1 MNVLII
7 TTYYPPDTAIAAVR
21 PYMLAKYLTKRGHN
35 ITVLRS
41 GEFYESASDFFDT
54 EIPVRVVSYLGKNS
68 PAERYSRGE
77 QKAFPVVERK
87 SRLSFLPP
95 KVRKPI
101 SLTYNFFV
109 GPIRFKKHK
118 KAIEYKIGKQKA
130 ALDALSNEHF
140 DVVFSTFGQEE
151 NIAAGQYAAKLF
163 GCKLVQDFRD
173 AVATKA
179 RQKGKQFRYYKK
191 LHDEAVRNAD
201 GCTAVSDG
209 LLQEL
214 LNGLDPAPPSMV
226 LYNGFEPI
234 AYISGVENT
243 EPDVLTICYTG
254 SVYSGLQDFSPLFHA
269 FCKLSEEKRIDLAK
283 VKLHYAGKD
292 FNLLSEA
299 AKKIGVESI
308 LENHGYVSRA
318 EAARIQSMSDLF
330 LVLSWNMKESQGIL
344 TGKFFEGIRAKKP
357 MLSIVN
363 GNLPNSELNIL
374 NEKYHYGFCYES
386 CREKEQFVMLCDYL
400 EKAYDEKM
408 KFGKVQ
414 YKMNPELEG
423 RFRYDALAE
432 QLEHFIEQL

>member
-1 MNVLII
+1 MDILII
-7 TTYYPPDTAIAAVR
+7 TTFYPPDTTIAAVR
-21 PYMLAKYLTKRGHN
+21 PYMFAKYLAERGHHV
-35 ITVLRS
+35 TVLRS
-41 GEFYESASDFFDT
+41 GEFYNMPSDYFNMD
-54 EIPVRVVSYLGKNS
+54 IPVRVISYLGEDS
-68 PAERYSRGE
+68 PAERYARGVRENFQTTAWESRI
-77 QKAFPVVERK
+77 
-87 SRLSFLPP
+87 SFLPE
-95 KVRKPI
+95 RIRSPI
-101 SLTYNFFV
+101 SKVYNFFMRSRNLEKR
-109 GPIRFKKHK
+109 I
-118 KAIEYKIGKQKA
+118 AEIAYKFEKQKT
-130 ALDALSNEHF
+130 ALDALKNEHF

-179 RQKGKQFRYYKK
+179 RQKGKQFRYYKN
-191 LHDEAVRNAD
+191 LHNEAVRNAD

-214 LNGLDPAPPSMV
+214 LDGLDTVPPGMV

-234 AYISGVENT
+234 TDVSGEENA
-243 EPDVLTICYTG
+243 EPGVLSICYTG
-254 SVYSGLQDFSPLFHA
+254 SVYSELQDFTPLLRA
-269 FCKLSEEKRIDLAK
+269 LRKLGEEKRLDLDK

-292 FNLLSEA
+292 FSLLYEA
-299 AKKIGVESI
+299 AKRSGVENI
-308 LENHGYVSRA
+308 LEDHGYVSRT

-357 MLSIVN
+357 MLSVIN
-363 GNLPNSELNIL
+363 GSLPNSELNML

-386 CREKEQFVMLCDYL
+386 CREKEQFGALCDYL
-400 EKAYDEKM
+400 AKAYDEKM
-408 KFGKVQ
+408 KLGKVQ
-414 YKMNPELEG
+414 YEMNPELET